1 MHRTGCLLVRDS
13 RVKEADNTAFL
24 DLLER
29 YYASSDGTS
38 DARPEYHFQV
48 RAYAEAMWAGAR
60 APQGCSLFCG
70 DATDTRRLL
79 TLTLLCALCGRLRWA

>member
-48 RAYAEAMWAGAR
+48 RACAEAMWAEAR
-60 APQGCSLFCG
+60 GPQGGSSY
-70 DATDTRRLL
+70 DVRLYESQS
-79 TLTLLCALCGRLRWA
+79 RPQR

>member
-13 RVKEADNTAFL
+13 RVREADNTAFL

-38 DARPEYHFQV
+38 DARPQYHFQV
-48 RAYAEAMWAGAR
+48 RACAEARWGRAR
-60 APQGCSLFCG
+60 
-70 DATDTRRLL
+70 
-79 TLTLLCALCGRLRWA
+79 